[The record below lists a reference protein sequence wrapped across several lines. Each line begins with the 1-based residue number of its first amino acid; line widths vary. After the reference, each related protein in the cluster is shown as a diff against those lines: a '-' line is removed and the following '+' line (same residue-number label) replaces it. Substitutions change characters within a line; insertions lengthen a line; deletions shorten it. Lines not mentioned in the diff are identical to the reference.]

1 MSTVVKHPAFGS
13 RLIVCLAM
21 CLFALAA
28 VAQRNKVFI
37 NEQWPIRGKTGSL
50 LSPPHVELTN
60 ECSQSVYVDSIVP
73 KSTITVRLNG
83 ATVIGGPMVSQFG
96 FDAIPLTVQ
105 LHVGDKITATQ
116 RVNGVTS
123 ATSAPMIVGKMPTSL
138 PAPTV
143 DHAIYACGRTV
154 PVHNL
159 VAGVKVE
166 VQDLSG
172 PSVVGTGATPNL
184 WGSDWDPVF
193 TSALV
198 KGHQITAN
206 QSACT
211 GVTSPTSVPV
221 TVLPE
226 PSPLTTPKL
235 DPPIVGNDAVTA
247 HKLFTGSVLR
257 AFQPGQ
263 IGSGLATGADNWMS
277 VAPPIKS
284 TPGVTAEQDLCTHSP
299 RSPPVTPVKKLPPPI
314 LVGPI
319 CPGAHAAMVEDTTID
334 ATLVLLKNG
343 AVVGYGGAA
352 PGEVPLDLAPPAV
365 FVNGDTVKVVEYI
378 GSIVATSNAVVVGC
392 TNVVTYHNNVERT
405 GWNSAEN
412 ILTAANVR
420 PPSFGHLVDAPPLDD
435 QIDAQPL
442 IVANQPIENAGT
454 RTVVYVATE
463 GNTIYAI
470 DSWSAAILNSVNLG
484 PPVPTPLGCGN
495 NGPNVGINSTP
506 TINLRTRTLYVI
518 AYTLESGLP
527 TYKLHAL
534 DLGTLLDKPGSP
546 VIISASHTLA
556 DGTVHKFDA
565 SVQRQRPALLEAN
578 GNIYA
583 GFGSFCD
590 FKADQSRGWVL
601 GWNASTLAPL
611 AGNELTDRLTTAT
624 SSFLL
629 SSVWMSGYGL
639 ASGPDGHLF
648 FVTGNS
654 DYTKN
659 TYTGTTNIQES
670 VVQLAADLSAVTDL
684 FTPADVFAPLDQQ
697 DTDYGSGGAMVLP
710 TQPGPVPNLVVAAGK
725 EGNLFILNRD
735 PSMMGGFHSPD
746 IPKSVVVGESWCGPS
761 FFNGADGVGRVVTS
775 GATDLRSWKV
785 NTALSPALTQ
795 EASASLPQN
804 KQDGGFF
811 TSISSH
817 GTTAK
822 SAIIWAIDR
831 PSGDDNHV
839 SLYAFDGAATGSSLT
854 KLWSGVAGTWPNLG
868 GNANIVPTVANG
880 RVYVASYQKLSVF
893 GLRTTRFEGKPLP
906 RREPFGPNPEPPK
919 MKAPE
924 GPVYW
929 GTIREVSG
937 SHIVVALRTGILL
950 EVDLTEAIKQGTSG
964 VPVPGRHVLLT
975 GKTDSRGSFIARTMM
990 RAKGPASW
998 GVDRSE

>member
-1 MSTVVKHPAFGS
+1 MSTVGQRPAFGS
-13 RLIVCLAM
+13 RVIVCLAM
-21 CLFALAA
+21 CLFTLAA
-28 VAQRNKVFI
+28 VAQRNRVPI
-37 NEQWPIRGKTGSL
+37 NEQWPIQGKTGSL
-50 LSPPHVELTN
+50 LSPPNVELTN

-73 KSTITVRLNG
+73 KATITVRLNG
-83 ATVIGGPMVSQFG
+83 MTIIGGPVVSQFG
-96 FDAIPLTVQ
+96 FDAILLTVQ

-123 ATSAPMIVGKMPTSL
+123 APSAPMIVGKMPTNL
-138 PAPTV
+138 PAPTI

-172 PSVVGTGATPNL
+172 PNVVGTGATPNL

-198 KGHQITAN
+198 KGHQITAT

-211 GVTSPTSVPV
+211 GVMSPSSAPV
-221 TVLPE
+221 TVMPE
-226 PSPLTTPKL
+226 PSPLTAPTL

-247 HKLFTGSVLR
+247 HKLFTGSLLR

-263 IGSGLATGADNWMS
+263 IGSGLTTGADNWMP

-284 TPGVTAEQDLCTHSP
+284 APGVTAEQDLCTHSP
-299 RSPPVTPVKKLPPPI
+299 HSPPATPVKNLPPPV

-319 CPGAHAAMVEDTTID
+319 CPGAHAALVEDTTID

-352 PGEVPLDLAPPAV
+352 PGDVPLDLAPPAV
-365 FVNGDTVKVVEYI
+365 FANNDSIKVVEYI
-378 GSIVATSNAVVVGC
+378 GSIVATSNTVAVGC

-405 GWNSAEN
+405 GWNNAEN
-412 ILTAANVR
+412 ILTTTNVR
-420 PPSFGHLVDAPPLDD
+420 PATFGHLVDAPPLDD

-442 IVANQPIENAGT
+442 IVSNQPIENAGT

-484 PPVPTPLGCGN
+484 APVPMPLGCGN

-506 TINLRTRTLYVI
+506 TIDLRTRTLYVI
-518 AYTLESGLP
+518 AYTLESGQP

-546 VIISASHTLA
+546 VVISASHTLA

-601 GWNASTLAPL
+601 GWHASTLAPL

-639 ASGPDGHLF
+639 AAAPDGHLF

-654 DYTKN
+654 DPNQN

-684 FTPADVFAPLDQQ
+684 FTPADEFTPLDQQ

-735 PSMMGGFHSPD
+735 PNMMGGFHSPN
-746 IPKSVVVGESWCGPS
+746 IPKSVVVGECWCGPS

-775 GATDLRSWKV
+775 GAANLNSWKI
-785 NTALSPALTQ
+785 NTASTPALTQ
-795 EASASLPQN
+795 EASASIPESG

-822 SAIIWAIDR
+822 SAIIWAVDR
-831 PSGDDNHV
+831 PVDDANHV
-839 SLYAFDGAATGSSLT
+839 SLYAFDGAATGSTLT
-854 KLWSGVAGTWPNLG
+854 KLWSGVAGTWPNVG
-868 GNANIVPTVANG
+868 GNANIVATVANG

-893 GLRTTRFEGKPLP
+893 GLRAIRAGQPLP
-906 RREPFGPNPEPPK
+906 RREPFGPDPEPPK
-919 MKAPE
+919 MRPSE
-924 GPVYW
+924 GPIYW
-929 GTIREVSG
+929 GTIREVDG
-937 SHIVVALRTGILL
+937 AHLVVALRTGKLL
-950 EVDLTEAIKQGTSG
+950 EVDLREAIKQGTSG
-964 VPVPGRHVLLT
+964 VPVVGRHVLLT
-975 GKTDSRGSFIARTMM
+975 GKTDSQGRFMARTMM

>member
-1 MSTVVKHPAFGS
+1 MSTVVPSRAFSS
-13 RLIVCLAM
+13 RIIVCLAM
-21 CLFALAA
+21 CLIALAA
-28 VAQRNKVFI
+28 VAQNDDKVFI
-37 NEQWPIRGKTGSL
+37 NKRWPIRGHTGSL

-60 ECSQSVYVDSIVP
+60 ECSQSIYVDSIVP

-83 ATVIGGPMVSQFG
+83 ATVIGGPVVSQFG

-123 ATSAPMIVGKMPTSL
+123 APSAPMIVGKMPTSL

-159 VAGVKVE
+159 VAGVKVD

-172 PSVVGTGATPNL
+172 PSVVGTGATPNS

-198 KGHQITAN
+198 TGHQITAS

-221 TVLPE
+221 TVMPE

-235 DPPIVGNDAVTA
+235 DPAIVGNDAVTA

-263 IGSGLATGADNWMS
+263 IGSGLTTGADNWMP
-277 VAPPIKS
+277 VVPIKS
-284 TPGVTAEQDLCTHSP
+284 APDVTAEQDLCTHSP
-299 RSPPVTPVKKLPPPI
+299 RSPPETPVNNLPPPV

-319 CPGAHAAMVEDTTID
+319 CPGQIEATVQNSTID

-352 PGEVPLDLAPPAV
+352 PGDVPLDLAPPAV
-365 FVNGDTVKVVEYI
+365 FANNDTVKVVEYI
-378 GSIVATSNAVVVGC
+378 GSIVASSNNVVVGC
-392 TNVVTYHNNVERT
+392 TSVTTYHNNSART
-405 GWNSAEN
+405 GWNDKEN
-412 ILTAANVR
+412 TLTTANVA
-420 PPSFGHLVDAPPLDD
+420 PATFGHIVDAPPLDD
-435 QIDAQPL
+435 QVDAQPL
-442 IVANQPIENAGT
+442 IVTNMAIENAGIH
-454 RTVVYVATE
+454 TVVYVATE

-470 DSWSAAILNSVNLG
+470 DSWSGAILKSVNLG
-484 PPVPTPLGCGN
+484 PPVPKPLDCEN
-495 NGPNVGINSTP
+495 NGPNVGIDSTP
-506 TINLRTRTLYVI
+506 TIDLRRRTLYVI
-518 AYTLESGLP
+518 AYTLESGQP
-527 TYKLHAL
+527 TYKLHVL
-534 DLGTLLDKPGSP
+534 NLGTLLDNPGSP
-546 VIISASHTLA
+546 VVVTASHTLA
-556 DGTVHKFDA
+556 DGSVHTFDA
-565 SVQRQRPALLEAN
+565 SVQRQRPALLQAN

-590 FKADQSRGWVL
+590 YSPDKSRGWVL
-601 GWNASTLAPL
+601 GWTAATLTPL
-611 AGNELTDRLTTAT
+611 PGNELTDRLTTSD

-639 ASGPDGHLF
+639 AAAPNGHLF

-654 DYTKN
+654 DYGHN

-670 VVQLAADLSAVTDL
+670 VVQLAADLSSVTDL
-684 FTPADVFAPLDQQ
+684 FTPTDVFTSLDQN
-697 DTDYGSGGAMVLP
+697 DTDYGSGGAMVVP

-725 EGNLFILNRD
+725 EGNLFVLNRD
-735 PSMMGGFHSPD
+735 PNMMGGFHSPN
-746 IPKSVVVGESWCGPS
+746 IPQSVAVGDCWCGPS
-761 FFNGADGVGRVVTS
+761 FFNGSDGVGRVVSS
-775 GATDLRSWKV
+775 GGTDLISWKI
-785 NTALSPALTQ
+785 NTASTPALMQ
-795 EASASLPQN
+795 EASASTGQH

-811 TSISSH
+811 TSISSR

-822 SAIIWAIDR
+822 TAIVWAVGR
-831 PSGDDNHV
+831 PDGDDNLV
-839 SLYAFDGAATGSSLT
+839 TLYAFNGTAAGSALT
-854 KLWSGVAGTWPNLG
+854 KLWSGVAGTWPNTG

-880 RVYVASYQKLSVF
+880 RVYVASYKKLSIF
-893 GLRTTRFEGKPLP
+893 GLRSTRIAGEPLP
-906 RREPFGPNPEPPK
+906 RREPFGPNPEPPSIV
-919 MKAPE
+919 PSS
-924 GPVYW
+924 GPIYW
-929 GTIREVSG
+929 GTIREVKG
-937 SHIVVALRTGILL
+937 SHLVVALRTGKLL
-950 EVDLTEAIKQGTSG
+950 EVDLEEAIKRGTSG
-964 VPVPGRHVLLT
+964 VPVIGRHVLLT
-975 GKTDSRGSFIARTMM
+975 GKVDSQGRFVARTMM

>member
-1 MSTVVKHPAFGS
+1 MSTVVSARAYAARIMLCMGMSVFAFT
-13 RLIVCLAM
+13 
-21 CLFALAA
+21 A
-28 VAQRNKVFI
+28 VAQNKQVFI
-37 NEQWPIRGKTGSL
+37 NEHWPIRGRTGSL
-50 LSPPHVELTN
+50 LSPPNVEPTN

-73 KSTITVRLNG
+73 KSIVTVRLNG
-83 ATVIGGPMVSQFG
+83 VTVIGGPVISQFG
-96 FDAIPLTVQ
+96 FDSIPLTAP

-123 ATSAPMIVGKMPTSL
+123 APSAPMIVGQMPTNL

-159 VAGVKVE
+159 IAGVKVKVE
-166 VQDLSG
+166 DLTAAAAIGS
-172 PSVVGTGATPNL
+172 GATPNL

-198 KGHQITAN
+198 KGHQITAS

-211 GVTSPTSVPV
+211 GIASPPSPPM
-221 TVLPE
+221 TVMPE
-226 PSPLTTPKL
+226 PSPLTEPKL
-235 DPPIVGNDAVTA
+235 DSPIVGNDVVTA

-257 AFQPGQ
+257 AFQPAQ
-263 IGSGLATGADNWMS
+263 IGSGLTTGADNWMS
-277 VAPPIKS
+277 VAPPIKAA
-284 TPGVTAEQDLCTHSP
+284 PGVSAEQDLCTHSP
-299 RSPPVTPVKKLPPPI
+299 RTPPQIPVTKLPPPI

-319 CPGAHAAMVEDTTID
+319 CPGEHAALVENTTIN

-352 PGEVPLDLAPPAV
+352 SGDVPIDLAPPAT
-365 FVNGDTVKVVEYI
+365 FINHDTVKVVEYI
-378 GSIVATSNAVVVGC
+378 GTIVATSNSVVVGC
-392 TNVVTYHNNVERT
+392 TSIVTYHNNSERT

-412 ILTAANVR
+412 TLTTANVR
-420 PPSFGHLVDAPPLDD
+420 PATFGHLVDAPPLDD

-463 GNTIYAI
+463 SNTIYAI
-470 DSWSAAILNSVNLG
+470 DSWSAAILKSVNLG
-484 PPVPTPLGCGN
+484 APVPMPLGCGN
-495 NGPNVGINSTP
+495 NGPNVGIDSTP
-506 TINLRTRTLYVI
+506 TIDLRTHTLYVI
-518 AYTLESGLP
+518 AYTLESGQP

-534 DLGTLLDKPGSP
+534 DLGTLLDKPNSP

-556 DGTVHKFDA
+556 DGTVHQFDA

-601 GWNASTLAPL
+601 GWNAGTLAPL
-611 AGNELTDRLTTAT
+611 VGNEVTDTLTSTT

-639 ASGPDGHLF
+639 AAAPDGHVF

-654 DYTKN
+654 DPGHN

-684 FTPADVFAPLDQQ
+684 FTPADVFTPLDQN

-710 TQPGPVPNLVVAAGK
+710 TQPGPMPNLVVAAGK

-735 PSMMGGFHSPD
+735 PNMMGGFHSPNV
-746 IPKSVVVGESWCGPS
+746 PNSVVVGECWCGPS
-761 FFNGADGVGRVVTS
+761 FFSGADGVGRVVTS
-775 GATDLRSWKV
+775 GATDLRSWMV
-785 NTALSPALTQ
+785 NTALTPALTQ
-795 EASASLPQN
+795 EASASLPQD

-822 SAIIWAIDR
+822 SAIIWAVDR
-831 PSGDDNHV
+831 PGDDANHV
-839 SLYAFDGAATGSSLT
+839 SLYAFDAAATGSTLT
-854 KLWSGVAGTWPNLG
+854 KLWSGAAGTWPNLG

-893 GLRTTRFEGKPLP
+893 GLRATRVVGKPLP
-906 RREPFGPNPEPPK
+906 RREPFGPDPEPPR
-919 MKAPE
+919 MRPLE
-924 GPVYW
+924 GPTYW
-929 GTIREVSG
+929 GTIREVDG
-937 SHIVVALRTGILL
+937 AHLVVALRTGKLL
-950 EVDLTEAIKQGTSG
+950 EVDLKEAIKQGTSG
-964 VPVPGRHVLLT
+964 VPVVGRHVLLT
-975 GKTDSRGSFIARTMM
+975 GKTDSQGRFIARTMM